1 MNNDDKRIMTGI
13 ASLDN
18 VLGGFKPGTLNV
30 IAGGPGSG
38 KTSLAIDIAVNCAKE
53 KKRVVFFSLEMFKS
67 EVVQRILKYVND
79 SPIEP
84 GELPIYICDE
94 TSISPTG
101 ILDKVN
107 EFNKTNETGKADIII
122 VDYLELIVPSKS
134 ETMSRMGELEY
145 ITCALK
151 SMAVELN
158 ISVVLTCQCG
168 REILEIA
175 DPSLDEVCYRKP
187 YLKQYADSIIYVYMW
202 FFHYLR
208 QGIRDAYF
216 KVVKN
221 VSGWTGT
228 INVKFNTG
236 CVVFLEM
243 DNDDHGLHTYE
254 LSSSRLI
261 DEKLF
266 KRIDGTS
273 SSKIDFACV
282 DADHRWFITYDGIA
296 PYSKDDFDTKKVLAI
311 SVLEKD
317 HGWKLAGMYKHVISE
332 DEQDREENNETRRKV
347 REALKEHVR
356 YLMDSREVWA
366 ELVWGSKLEKLFA
379 KACTAQE
386 IIDPD
391 EIKDNK
397 LYPQVDVNPYSEF
410 HYACPYNPK
419 GENTW
424 RIAYGSIKWN

>member
-1 MNNDDKRIMTGI
+1 MNKDNERIMTGI

-18 VLGGFKPGTLNV
+18 VLGGFRPGTLNV
-30 IAGGPGSG
+30 ITGRPGAG

-53 KKRVVFFSLEMFKS
+53 MKRVVFFSLELSKS

-79 SPIEP
+79 SSIEP

-94 TSISPTG
+94 TSISPTV

-107 EFNKTNETGKADIII
+107 EFNKSNETGKADIII

-134 ETMSRMGELEY
+134 EIMSRMGELEY

-158 ISVVLTCQCG
+158 IPVVLTCQGG
-168 REILEIA
+168 REFLEKA
-175 DPSLDEVCYRKP
+175 DPSLDEVCYRKQ

-202 FFHYLR
+202 CFRYLS
-208 QGIRDAYF
+208 QSRDACF

-221 VSGWTGT
+221 VSGETGK
-228 INVKFNTG
+228 INVKFDRRL
-236 CVVFLEM
+236 VRFLEM

-254 LSSSRLI
+254 LRSSLLI

-266 KRIDGTS
+266 KCIDGSS

-282 DADHRWFITYDGIA
+282 DDNHRLFITYDGIA
-296 PYSKDDFDTKKVLAI
+296 PYSKDDFDTNKVLAI
-311 SVLEKD
+311 SVFEKD
-317 HGWKLAGMYKHVISE
+317 HGWKLIGMLKRVIGK
-332 DEQDREENNETRRKV
+332 DERNREENNETRRKG

-356 YLMDSREVWA
+356 CLMDSREVWA

-379 KACTAQE
+379 KVCTTQE
-386 IIDPD
+386 IIDPY

-410 HYACPYNPK
+410 HYACPYNPN